1 MALTASLWNGQAI
14 DPQTLIRAFGLKITK
29 APAGKAWRLV
39 HIGYSH
45 GRNRLRAVFTS
56 GAQPGATW
64 TTNAGLNI
72 YVPVENGESAHDVN
86 TGSYYSP
93 DHAEGPWQV
102 DPDGPSDIVR
112 GIGMAIGIQPQPSAE
127 EDNRYLCPVLYFAWT
142 DEADNSTPS
151 EPTPP
156 TVPVDGMLLTPEEA
170 FSLRASA
177 NNIDSIVA
185 TATNRRPV

>member
-1 MALTASLWNGQAI
+1 MTLTASLWNGTPV
-14 DPQTLIRAFGLKITK
+14 DPQVLIKAFGLKITK
-29 APAGKAWRLV
+29 APAGKAWRLA

-45 GRNRLRAVFTS
+45 GRNRLRAVFS
-56 GAQPGATW
+56 GGAQPGATW

-127 EDNRYLCPVLYFAWT
+127 EDNRYLAPILYFAWT
-142 DEADNSTPS
+142 DES
-151 EPTPP
+151 EGATPP
-156 TVPVDGMLLTPEEA
+156 TEPTIPAAGMVLTPEEA
-170 FSLRASA
+170 FSLLGNLA
-177 NNIDSIVA
+177 NIESIVR
-185 TATNRRPV
+185 TAVNRQPA